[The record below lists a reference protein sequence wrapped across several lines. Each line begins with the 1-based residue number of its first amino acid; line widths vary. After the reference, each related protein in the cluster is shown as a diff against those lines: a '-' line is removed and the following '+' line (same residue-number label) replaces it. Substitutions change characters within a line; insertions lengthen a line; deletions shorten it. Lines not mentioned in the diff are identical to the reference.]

1 MAYKSGFIAIIGKP
15 NVGKSSL
22 INAIIG
28 EKVCITS
35 PKPQTT
41 RNKILGI
48 YNTSEYQ
55 MVFVDTPG
63 VQNTQSALGSYMT
76 KATASGA
83 AGADAIVVLLD
94 ATSVTN
100 TDYFII
106 SKYENAKVPV
116 YVVINKI
123 DISNYEKLY
132 PVLDKLNKFRFV
144 KKFFTISALRRKK
157 LDALVSELAECLPE
171 GQPLYDTDVYTD
183 RPIKFIAT
191 EVIREKALL
200 YLQEEIPHGIAIELQ
215 KYMEGETQ
223 TTIFAD
229 IVCESERH
237 KQIIIGR
244 GGNMLKNIGESSRH
258 ELEKML
264 GTKVT
269 LKLFVKVKPDWKNNR
284 YMLSS
289 LGYDDKDL

>member
-48 YNTSEYQ
+48 YNTNDYQ

-63 VQNTQSALGSYMT
+63 VQNTKSALGEYMS
-76 KATASGA
+76 KATTSSTL
-83 AGADAIVVLLD
+83 GADAIVVLLD
-94 ATSVTN
+94 ATSVTD
-100 TDYFII
+100 TDYSII
-106 SKYENAKVPV
+106 NKYQNSQVPV
-116 YVVINKI
+116 YVVVNKI
-123 DISNYEKLY
+123 DISSYEKLY
-132 PVLDKLNKFRFV
+132 PVLAKLNDFKFV

-157 LDALVSELAECLPE
+157 LEELVTELSTCLPE
-171 GQPLYDTDVYTD
+171 GEPMYPTDTYTD
-183 RPIKFIAT
+183 RPVKFIAT

-200 YLQEEIPHGIAIELQ
+200 HLQQEIPHGIAIELQ
-215 KYMEGETQ
+215 KYLEGNSK

-237 KQIIIGR
+237 KQIVIGA
-244 GGNMLKNIGESSRH
+244 GGNMLKKIGTYAREDIERFF
-258 ELEKML
+258 
-264 GTKVT
+264 GIKVN
-269 LKLFVKVKPDWKNNR
+269 LQLWVKVKENWRERAGLIHTFGLD
-284 YMLSS
+284 
-289 LGYDDKDL
+289 

>member
-1 MAYKSGFIAIIGKP
+1 MAFKSGFIAVIGKP

-48 YNTSEYQ
+48 YNTDDYQ

-63 VQNTQSALGSYMT
+63 VQNTKSALGEYMS
-76 KATASGA
+76 KATTSSTL
-83 AGADAIVVLLD
+83 GADAIVVLLD
-94 ATSVTN
+94 ATSVTD
-100 TDYFII
+100 TDYAII
-106 SKYENAKVPV
+106 SRYQNSSVPV
-116 YVVINKI
+116 YVVVNKI
-123 DISNYEKLY
+123 DISSYEKLY
-132 PVLDKLNKFRFV
+132 PVLAKLNEFKFV

-157 LDALVSELAECLPE
+157 LDELVSELSVCLPE
-171 GQPLYDTDVYTD
+171 GEPMYPTDTYTD
-183 RPIKFIAT
+183 RPVKFIAT

-200 YLQEEIPHGIAIELQ
+200 HLQQEIPHGIAIELQ
-215 KYMEGETQ
+215 KYLEGNSK

-229 IVCESERH
+229 IICESERH
-237 KQIIIGR
+237 KQIVIGAA
-244 GGNMLKNIGESSRH
+244 GAMLKKIGSSARQ
-258 ELEKML
+258 ELAKILDMP
-264 GTKVT
+264 VT
-269 LKLFVKVKPDWKNNR
+269 LKLFVKVKPNWRDNK
-284 YMLSS
+284 YLLTD

>member
-48 YNTSEYQ
+48 YNTNDYQ

-63 VQNTQSALGSYMT
+63 VQNTKSALGEYMS
-76 KATASGA
+76 KATTSSTL
-83 AGADAIVVLLD
+83 GADAIVVLLD
-94 ATSVTN
+94 ATSVTD
-100 TDYFII
+100 TDYSII
-106 SKYENAKVPV
+106 NKYQNSQVPV
-116 YVVINKI
+116 YVVVNKI
-123 DISNYEKLY
+123 DISSYEKLY
-132 PVLDKLNKFRFV
+132 PVLAKLNDFKFV

-157 LDALVSELAECLPE
+157 LEELVTELSTCLPE
-171 GQPLYDTDVYTD
+171 GEPMYPTDTYTD
-183 RPIKFIAT
+183 RPVKFIAT

-200 YLQEEIPHGIAIELQ
+200 HLQQEIPHGIAIELQ
-215 KYMEGETQ
+215 KYLEGNSK

-237 KQIIIGR
+237 KQIVIGA
-244 GGNMLKNIGESSRH
+244 GGNMLKKIGTSARQ
-258 ELEKML
+258 ELSKILAMP
-264 GTKVT
+264 VT
-269 LKLFVKVKPDWKNNR
+269 LKLFVKVKPNWRDNK
-284 YMLSS
+284 YLLSD

>member
-1 MAYKSGFIAIIGKP
+1 MSYKSGFIAIIGKP

-48 YNTSEYQ
+48 YNTPDYQ

-63 VQNTQSALGSYMT
+63 VQNTKSALGEYMT
-76 KATASGA
+76 KATTSSTL
-83 AGADAIVVLLD
+83 GADGIVVLLD
-94 ATSVTN
+94 ATSVTD
-100 TDYFII
+100 TDYAII
-106 SKYENAKVPV
+106 RRYENSQVPV
-116 YVVINKI
+116 YVVVNKI
-123 DISNYEKLY
+123 DISSYEKLY
-132 PVLDKLNKFRFV
+132 PVLAKLNEFSFV

-157 LDALVSELAECLPE
+157 LEELVSELSTCLPE
-171 GQPLYDTDVYTD
+171 GEPMYPTDTYTD

-200 YLQEEIPHGIAIELQ
+200 HLQQEIPHGIAIELQ
-215 KYMEGETQ
+215 KYLEGNSK

-229 IVCESERH
+229 IICESERH
-237 KQIIIGR
+237 KQIVIGAA
-244 GGNMLKNIGESSRH
+244 GNMLKKIGTSARQELSNI
-258 ELEKML
+258 LAMP
-264 GTKVT
+264 VT
-269 LKLFVKVKPDWKNNR
+269 LKLFVKVKPNWRDNK
-284 YMLSS
+284 YLLTD

>member
-48 YNTSEYQ
+48 YNTNDYQ

-63 VQNTQSALGSYMT
+63 VQNTKSALGEYMT
-76 KATASGA
+76 KATTSSTL
-83 AGADAIVVLLD
+83 GADAIVVLLD
-94 ATSVTN
+94 ATSVTD
-100 TDYFII
+100 TDYSII
-106 SKYENAKVPV
+106 NRYQNSQVPV
-116 YVVINKI
+116 YVVVNKI
-123 DISNYEKLY
+123 DISSYEKLY
-132 PVLDKLNKFRFV
+132 PVLAKLNEFKFV

-157 LDALVSELAECLPE
+157 LDELVSELSACLPE
-171 GQPLYDTDVYTD
+171 GEPMYPTDTYTD
-183 RPIKFIAT
+183 RPVKFIAT

-200 YLQEEIPHGIAIELQ
+200 HLQQEIPHGIAIELQ
-215 KYMEGETQ
+215 KYLEGNSK

-237 KQIIIGR
+237 KQIVIGA
-244 GGNMLKNIGESSRH
+244 GGSMLKKIGTSARQ
-258 ELEKML
+258 ELSKILDMP
-264 GTKVT
+264 VT
-269 LKLFVKVKPDWKNNR
+269 LKLFVKVKPNWRDNK
-284 YMLSS
+284 YLLTD

>member
-1 MAYKSGFIAIIGKP
+1 MAFKSGFIAIIGKP

-48 YNTSEYQ
+48 YNTDDYQ

-63 VQNTQSALGSYMT
+63 VQNTKSALGEYMS
-76 KATASGA
+76 KATTSSTL
-83 AGADAIVVLLD
+83 GADAIVVLLD
-94 ATSVTN
+94 ATSVTD
-100 TDYFII
+100 TDYAII
-106 SKYENAKVPV
+106 SRYQNSSVPV
-116 YVVINKI
+116 YVVVNKI
-123 DISNYEKLY
+123 DISSYEKLY
-132 PVLDKLNKFRFV
+132 PVLAKLNEFKFV

-157 LDALVSELAECLPE
+157 LDELVSELSVCLPE
-171 GQPLYDTDVYTD
+171 GEPMYPTDTYTD
-183 RPIKFIAT
+183 RPVKFIAT

-200 YLQEEIPHGIAIELQ
+200 HLQQEIPHGIAIELQ
-215 KYMEGETQ
+215 KYLEGNSK

-229 IVCESERH
+229 IICESERH
-237 KQIIIGR
+237 KQIVIGAA
-244 GGNMLKNIGESSRH
+244 GAMLKKIGSSARQ
-258 ELEKML
+258 ELAKIL
-264 GTKVT
+264 GMPVT
-269 LKLFVKVKPDWKNNR
+269 LKLFVKVKPNWRDNK
-284 YMLSS
+284 YLLTD

>member
-48 YNTSEYQ
+48 YNTNDYQ

-63 VQNTQSALGSYMT
+63 VQNTKSALGEYMS
-76 KATASGA
+76 KATTSSTL
-83 AGADAIVVLLD
+83 GADAIVVLLD
-94 ATSVTN
+94 ATSVTD
-100 TDYFII
+100 TDYSII
-106 SKYENAKVPV
+106 NKYQNSQVPV
-116 YVVINKI
+116 YVVVNKI
-123 DISNYEKLY
+123 DISSYEKLY
-132 PVLDKLNKFRFV
+132 PVLAKLNDFKFV

-157 LDALVSELAECLPE
+157 LEELVTELSTCLPE
-171 GQPLYDTDVYTD
+171 GEPMYPTDTYTD
-183 RPIKFIAT
+183 RPVKFIAT

-200 YLQEEIPHGIAIELQ
+200 HLQQEIPHGIAIELQ
-215 KYMEGETQ
+215 KYLEGNSK

-237 KQIIIGR
+237 KQIVIGA
-244 GGNMLKNIGESSRH
+244 GGNMLKKIGTSARQ
-258 ELEKML
+258 ELSKILAMP
-264 GTKVT
+264 VT
-269 LKLFVKVKPDWKNNR
+269 LKLFVKVKPNWRDNK
-284 YMLSS
+284 YLLTD

>member
-1 MAYKSGFIAIIGKP
+1 MAYKAGFIAVIGKP

-48 YNTSEYQ
+48 YNTSDYQ

-63 VQNTQSALGSYMT
+63 VQNTKSALGEYMT
-76 KATASGA
+76 KATTSSTL
-83 AGADAIVVLLD
+83 GADGIVVLLD
-94 ATSVTN
+94 ATSVTD
-100 TDYFII
+100 TDYAII
-106 SKYENAKVPV
+106 NRYQNSSVPV
-116 YVVINKI
+116 YVVVNKI
-123 DISNYEKLY
+123 DISSYEKLY
-132 PVLDKLNKFRFV
+132 PILAKLNDYKFV

-157 LDALVSELAECLPE
+157 LDELVSELSTCLPE
-171 GQPLYDTDVYTD
+171 GEPMYPTDTYTD
-183 RPIKFIAT
+183 RPVKFIAT

-200 YLQEEIPHGIAIELQ
+200 HLQQEIPHGIAIELQ
-215 KYMEGETQ
+215 KYLEGNSK

-229 IVCESERH
+229 IICESERH
-237 KQIIIGR
+237 KQIVIGA
-244 GGNMLKNIGESSRH
+244 GGNMLKKIGSSARQ
-258 ELEKML
+258 ELSKILDMP
-264 GTKVT
+264 VT
-269 LKLFVKVKPDWKNNR
+269 LKLFVKVKPNWRDNK
-284 YMLSS
+284 YLLTD

>member
-1 MAYKSGFIAIIGKP
+1 MAFRSGFVAIIGKP

-48 YNTSEYQ
+48 FNTQDYQ
-55 MVFVDTPG
+55 MIFVDTPG
-63 VQNTQSALGSYMT
+63 VQNTKSALGSYMS

-83 AGADAIVVLLD
+83 QGADVIVVLLD
-94 ATSVTN
+94 GTSVTQ
-100 TDYFII
+100 TDYDIL
-106 SKYENAKVPV
+106 SKFEHAKVPV

-123 DISNYEKLY
+123 DISKYEKLY
-132 PVLDKLNKFRFV
+132 PILAKLNEYKFV
-144 KKFFTISALRRKK
+144 KKFFTISALKRKR
-157 LDALVSELAECLPE
+157 LDELVDELAENLPE
-171 GQPLYDTDVYTD
+171 GEPLYDTDTYTD
-183 RPIKFIAT
+183 KPVKFIAT
-191 EVIREKALL
+191 EVIREKLLL
-200 YLQEEIPHGIAIELQ
+200 YLQEEIPHGTAIELQ
-215 KYMEGETQ
+215 KYMEGDTQ
-223 TTIFAD
+223 TTILAD

-244 GGNMLKNIGESSRH
+244 GGNMLKNIGTAARV

-264 GTKVT
+264 STKVV
-269 LKLFVKVKPDWKNNR
+269 LKLFVKVKPDWKNSK
-284 YMLSS
+284 YLLSS